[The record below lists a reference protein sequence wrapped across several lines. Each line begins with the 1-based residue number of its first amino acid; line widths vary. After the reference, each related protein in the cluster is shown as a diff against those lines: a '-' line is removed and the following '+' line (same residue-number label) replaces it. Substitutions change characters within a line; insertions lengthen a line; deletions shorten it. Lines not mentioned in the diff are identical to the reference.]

1 MDKVRILQL
10 ADFMEVCPLG
20 FTMKST
26 LNGVDEQGCGTAG
39 CIMGHAARLW
49 PSLRSLAINIIVDG
63 DEHKQKFYCREG
75 LFAKHLNL
83 RQDQFESLAMPGKVE
98 DGVSYMSNEID
109 KAWAIRTLRHLA
121 KTGKVDWNAT
131 REENVAGD

>member
-10 ADFMEVCPLG
+10 ADFMEVCSLG

-26 LNGVDEQGCGTAG
+26 LNEVDEQGCGTAG

-49 PSLRSLAINIIVDG
+49 PSLRSIQMGIIVG
-63 DEHKQKFYCREG
+63 DEHRYEFYCREG

-83 RQDQFESLAMPGKVE
+83 RQDQFESLAIPSEIE
-98 DGVSYMSNEID
+98 DGVSYMSGEID
-109 KAWAIRTLRHLA
+109 KAWAIRTLRYLA

-131 REENVAGD
+131 REKSDAH